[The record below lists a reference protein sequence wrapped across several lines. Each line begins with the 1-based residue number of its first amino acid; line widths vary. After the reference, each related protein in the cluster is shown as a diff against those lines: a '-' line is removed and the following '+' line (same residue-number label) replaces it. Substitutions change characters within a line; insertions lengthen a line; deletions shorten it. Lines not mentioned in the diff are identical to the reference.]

1 MRRLEDELKAVVVSL
16 YMTLEAVRTL
26 TYMEINDSYLIQDT
40 IPSGT

>member
-16 YMTLEAVRTL
+16 YMTLEVVRTL
-26 TYMEINDSYLIQDT
+26 TYMEINDSCLIQDT